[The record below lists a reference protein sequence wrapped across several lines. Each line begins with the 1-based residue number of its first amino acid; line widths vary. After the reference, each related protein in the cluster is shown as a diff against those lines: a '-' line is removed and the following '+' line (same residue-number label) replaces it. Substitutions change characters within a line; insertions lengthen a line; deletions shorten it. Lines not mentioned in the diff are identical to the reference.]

1 MAHGGSNARSS
12 PITGINMTPLV
23 DIMLVLLIIFMV
35 TAQLVVSRQALNVDL
50 PQARTGTDVP
60 DLFNLVIDASG
71 AIRLDGHALSD
82 PAVLTRARMARAQN
96 RDLRAVIAADAGV
109 VHGRVL
115 RLMDLL
121 RQAGISKIGF
131 AVVPEAPASAPHSPQ
146 R

>member
-1 MAHGGSNARSS
+1 MAHGGAHSRSS

-50 PQARTGTDVP
+50 PQARTGTEIP

-71 AIRLDGHALSD
+71 AIKLDGHALSD
-82 PAVLTRARMARAQN
+82 EDVMTRARLARLRN

-121 RQAGISKIGF
+121 RQVGISKIGF
-131 AVVPEAPASAPHSPQ
+131 AVVPEVPASAPHSP
-146 R
+146 RR

>member
-1 MAHGGSNARSS
+1 MAHGSSGTRSS

-35 TAQLVVSRQALNVDL
+35 TAQLVVSRKALNVDL
-50 PQARTGTDVP
+50 PSARTGTEVP

-71 AIRLDGHALSD
+71 AIRLDGQALSD
-82 PAVLTRARMARAQN
+82 EDVLTRARAARARN

-121 RQAGISKIGF
+121 RQVGISKIGF
-131 AVVPEAPASAPHSPQ
+131 AVVPEVPASAPHSPP

>member
-1 MAHGGSNARSS
+1 MAHGSSATRSS

-50 PQARTGTDVP
+50 PSARTGAEVP

-71 AIRLDGHALSD
+71 AIRLDGQALSD
-82 PAVLTRARMARAQN
+82 EDVLARARAAREKN
-96 RDLRAVIAADAGV
+96 RELRAVIAADAGV
-109 VHGRVL
+109 VHGRVM

-121 RQAGISKIGF
+121 RQVGVSKIGF
-131 AVVPEAPASAPHSPQ
+131 AVVPEVPASAPQLPQ